1 MLLLDDFLVEL
12 LVCADVGSELL
23 LVNGASVLLKRSDE
37 AAVVVKH
44 LAVEAEQVVVLV
56 SGVVQP
62 AAERVDFN
70 GLCLLLP
77 VGLLDEA
84 LEGEVVLQEGVDQE
98 GVRLRPLPEVTVLL
112 LHVLL
117 DQDEPAA

>member
-1 MLLLDDFLVEL
+1 MLLLYDFFVEL

-23 LVNGASVLLKRSDE
+23 LVNGASVLFKGSDE

-70 GLCLLLP
+70 RLTLLLP